1 MPGWQSG
8 QLHLTV
14 NQASLRLRRF
24 ESFTRHQIFRLGQ
37 RPMRNIFG
45 DGKDS
50 KAGPSVGE
58 GGGVDGSASRRRPV
72 TESFI
77 LYMTESFQV

>member
-1 MPGWQSG
+1 
-8 QLHLTV
+8 
-14 NQASLRLRRF
+14 
-24 ESFTRHQIFRLGQ
+24 
-37 RPMRNIFG
+37 MRNIFG